1 VITTDASVRD
11 DSVWDDSVWDGGERR
26 RVPVPRSLDE
36 LRGPLEG
43 VASLPARLFWS
54 GPDPRSVRWD
64 LSDRLRRRDL
74 YEIVLV
80 KGTLADVCALVNGP
94 ELVWL
99 WEEMYLPPW
108 VREAWGPLVEP
119 GDVAA

>member
-1 VITTDASVRD
+1 MITTDA
-11 DSVWDDSVWDGGERR
+11 SVWDDSVWDDGQRR
-26 RVPVPRSLDE
+26 RVPVAASLGE
-36 LRGPLEG
+36 LCGPLEG

-94 ELVWL
+94 ELVRL

-108 VREAWGPLVEP
+108 VREAWSPLVEP

>member
-1 VITTDASVRD
+1 VITTDASV
-11 DSVWDDSVWDGGERR
+11 WDGGARR
-26 RVPVPRSLDE
+26 RAPVPGSLAE

-43 VASLPARLFWS
+43 VARLPARLFWS

-64 LSDRLRRRDL
+64 LSDRPRRRDL

-80 KGTLADVCALVNGP
+80 KGTPDDVCALVNGP
-94 ELVWL
+94 ELVRL
-99 WEEMYLPPW
+99 WDDMYLPPR

>member
-1 VITTDASVRD
+1 VITTGASVSD
-11 DSVWDDSVWDGGERR
+11 DSVWDDSVRDDAERR
-26 RVPVPRSLDE
+26 RVPVPRSLGE
-36 LRGPLEG
+36 LCGPLEG
-43 VASLPARLFWS
+43 VARLPARLFWS

-94 ELVWL
+94 ELVRL

-108 VREAWGPLVEP
+108 VREAWSPLVEP